1 MSRYPFR
8 SASLRYLEAYEGVYA
23 ETTWK
28 ELDRRF
34 RRLEAFLMELKASG
48 DVSTIDPSA
57 LTPEDVKALAVYLRR
72 VRHISPAA
80 QQHDIG
86 VLGNLCLFTGND
98 CVRLAR
104 ARYPAAFPIA
114 RKVRGS
120 VLTPDEF
127 AAIVRWSGSCTGGDL
142 RDATT
147 VCLAL
152 GTGARP
158 CEIREA
164 RVEDLNLIGCTF
176 YVRRPKGADTYGACR
191 TVPVRPEV
199 RGILSL
205 YISSSGLS
213 PTDLILGVDGHAAS
227 SNTLGIWRGKVCD
240 GVGFDFDFRKLRRT
254 YGQYLLDEGFSM
266 EEVSILLG
274 HTNVTTT
281 NTFYAGVRPSR
292 AVQNVLSGWQKSS
305 GSDDGNGDEKKS
317 IAEAGITG
325 AREGI

>member
-8 SASLRYLEAYEGVYA
+8 STALRYLEAYEGVYA

-34 RRLEAFLMELKASG
+34 RRIEALLAGLKASG
-48 DVSTIDPSA
+48 DVSTTDPAS
-57 LTPEDVKALAVYLRR
+57 LTPEDVKALAVHLRR
-72 VRHISPAA
+72 VRRISPAA

-86 VLGNLCLFTGND
+86 VLGNLCLFVGND

-114 RKVRGS
+114 RKVRDS
-120 VLTPDEF
+120 VLTSEEF
-127 AAIVRWSGSCTGGDL
+127 AAIVRWSGSRTGSGL
-142 RDATT
+142 RDAAAI
-147 VCLAL
+147 CLAL

-164 RVEDLNLIGCTF
+164 RVEDLDLAGCTF
-176 YVRRPKGADTYGACR
+176 YVRRPKGADTYGDRR

-213 PTDLILGVDGHAAS
+213 PSDLLFGVDGHAAS

-240 GVGFDFDFRKLRRT
+240 GVGFVFDYRKLRRT

-281 NTFYAGVRPSR
+281 NAFYAGVRPSR
-292 AVQNVLSGWQKSS
+292 AVQNVLSGWQKSPR
-305 GSDDGNGDEKKS
+305 SDDGNGDGNKS
-317 IAEAGITG
+317 TADAGITG